1 MLLLIAEAAYA
12 AFVCRKNQI
21 RVKDLW
27 DRILLLPNGFDV
39 PENDR
44 IDRTITS
51 HDEVIALSAEAWSFC
66 HDRGCDTSRTYAISL
81 AVEEMATNTVVEG
94 FRPGKHNS
102 IDMRILKKGDDY
114 IVRIRDDCL
123 IFNPVKQLQLYS
135 DKVPMHHI
143 GLRMVIGSA
152 KDVQYT
158 CVLKLNNLVIR
169 V

>member
-1 MLLLIAEAAYA
+1 MIMFLVNRRE
-12 AFVCRKNQI
+12 FRKMMYFEDAWLDGECALMQNKI
-21 RVKDLW
+21 YSLD
-27 DRILLLPNGFDV
+27 DV
-39 PENDR
+39 SKASEKVYDFCNEHGR
-44 IDRTITS
+44 GKM
-51 HDEVIALSAEAWSFC
+51 ALKL
-66 HDRGCDTSRTYAISL
+66 SL

-143 GLRMVIGSA
+143 GLRMAIGSA